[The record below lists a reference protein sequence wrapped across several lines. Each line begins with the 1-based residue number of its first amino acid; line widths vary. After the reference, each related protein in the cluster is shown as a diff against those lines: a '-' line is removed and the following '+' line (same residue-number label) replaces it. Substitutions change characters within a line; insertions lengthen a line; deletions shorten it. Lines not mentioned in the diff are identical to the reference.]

1 MFKVGDYV
9 KSEKLSVEGVVNW
22 TGICYKRGCMKPVFT
37 LEKQQ
42 DLGIIV
48 EFHEGDFEQIQRM
61 WRTLS
66 EISNGFGYYVWEVT
80 ETVGETVFNNIHLA
94 DTLHKGSYILVW
106 CVYFFTRERAEEYL
120 NSDDGFNQKIIIIPE
135 KKED

>member
-9 KSEKLSVEGVVNW
+9 KSEKLSIEGVVNW
-22 TGICYKRGCMKPVFT
+22 TGICYKRGCMEPVFT
-37 LEKQQ
+37 LEKK
-42 DLGIIV
+42 DDSGIIV
-48 EFHEGDFEQIQRM
+48 EFHEGDFEQIQRV

-66 EISNGFGYYVWEVT
+66 EISNGFGYYVWEVM
-80 ETVGETVFNNIHLA
+80 EVVGDATNYP
-94 DTLHKGSYILVW
+94 SYIECEPQESYVLAW
-106 CVYFFTRERAEEYL
+106 CAHFFTKEKAEEYL